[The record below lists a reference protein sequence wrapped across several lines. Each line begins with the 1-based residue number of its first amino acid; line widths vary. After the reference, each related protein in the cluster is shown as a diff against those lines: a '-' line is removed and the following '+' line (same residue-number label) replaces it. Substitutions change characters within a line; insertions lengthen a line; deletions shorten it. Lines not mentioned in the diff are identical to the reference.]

1 MAVLSRDTD
10 RQSELIQIAVMRK
23 LPPWRKLE
31 LLNDACT
38 TTAALVRAGLRARFP
53 DLDPTQIQ
61 RRLMDLVFG
70 EEVAE
75 RVWGTDHGRET

>member
-10 RQSELIQIAVMRK
+10 RQSELIQIAVIRK

-31 LLNDACT
+31 LLNDACET
-38 TTAALVRAGLRARFP
+38 TTALVRAGLRARFP

-61 RRLMDLVFG
+61 RKLMGLVFG
-70 EEVAE
+70 EEIAKQ
-75 RVWGTDHGRET
+75 VWGADRER